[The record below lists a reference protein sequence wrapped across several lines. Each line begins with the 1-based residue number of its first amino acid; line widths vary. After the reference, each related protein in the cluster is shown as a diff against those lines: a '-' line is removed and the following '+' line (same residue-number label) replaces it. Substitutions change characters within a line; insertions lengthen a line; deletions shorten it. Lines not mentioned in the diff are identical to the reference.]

1 MDEISES
8 MLTNGEESEPTR
20 AMAEVVV
27 KAVVLK
33 EKWWMNKKA
42 CFFRGGRAGRANA
55 LLPNSFSRILPTFP
69 QN

>member
-42 CFFRGGRAGRANA
+42 FFSGAVEQGGQM
-55 LLPNSFSRILPTFP
+55 PPPHDPSRILPTFR
-69 QN
+69 QS

>member
-33 EKWWMNKKA
+33 EKWWMNKKV
-42 CFFRGGRAGRANA
+42 CFFQG
-55 LLPNSFSRILPTFP
+55 S
-69 QN
+69 